1 MECQQCTLVG
11 SLQMAKRQG
20 RGSCAAQCMSVVS
33 RHPGESWET
42 QMFLVSCQNEL
53 QAKDSPLG
61 DDGNVSGKQTNVRLS
76 QSVRTKTKTKQK
88 SVK

>member
-1 MECQQCTLVG
+1 MECHQCTLIG
-11 SLQMAKRQG
+11 SLQMAKHQG
-20 RGSCAAQCMSVVS
+20 RGVCAAQCVSAVS
-33 RHPGESWET
+33 RHRGEGWET

-53 QAKDSPLG
+53 QAKDSPLE
-61 DDGNVSGKQTNVRLS
+61 DDGNVSGKQTNVRLP